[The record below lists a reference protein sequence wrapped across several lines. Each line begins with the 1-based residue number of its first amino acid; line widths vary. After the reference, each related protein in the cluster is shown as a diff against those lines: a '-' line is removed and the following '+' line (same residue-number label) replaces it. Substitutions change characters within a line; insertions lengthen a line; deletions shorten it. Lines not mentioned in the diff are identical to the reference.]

1 MRGSSP
7 FQISLAGVF
16 GCCGQTTKKSKRLC
30 PGAAIPRYGIDIH
43 IEECHSILD
52 VLEIVKIVF
61 KYSLMKTET
70 KASRKQKPSQA
81 AEGVA
86 VLHKAFDLLD
96 LLQSSETPQ
105 SLDQIVIAS
114 KFPRTTVHRILT
126 DMVSR
131 GYVDRN
137 DAVHYS
143 LGEKLLVLGATVR
156 RRLKLRDIV
165 YPQMIKL
172 RDKYGETV
180 NLGQIYRDSIL
191 YLEIVESEYPIRA
204 TGSLGI
210 LDPIQATAIGKAIMA
225 WTPLAKRPVLTNWS
239 RLTSSTIA
247 TAEEWN
253 AELER
258 VKRRGYALDDE
269 ESMEG
274 GRCIGVALLF
284 RGLPIAGLSISGP
297 KSRLGRE
304 RVTEIAEALQD
315 LSSAISERLD
325 LFPDQLGR

>member
-1 MRGSSP
+1 M
-7 FQISLAGVF
+7 
-16 GCCGQTTKKSKRLC
+16 
-30 PGAAIPRYGIDIH
+30 
-43 IEECHSILD
+43 
-52 VLEIVKIVF
+52 
-61 KYSLMKTET
+61 MKTQV
-70 KASRKQKPSQA
+70 KASRKQKPYQA
-81 AEGVA
+81 VEGVA

-96 LLQSSETPQ
+96 LLQLSESPQ
-105 SLDQIVIAS
+105 SLDQLVIAS
-114 KFPRTTVHRILT
+114 KLPRTTVHRILT

-137 DAVHYS
+137 DAVHYT
-143 LGEKLLVLGATVR
+143 LGEKLLVMGATVR

-172 RDKYGETV
+172 RDEFGETV
-180 NLGQIYRDSIL
+180 NLGQLYRDSIL

-225 WTPLAKRPVLTNWS
+225 WTPVAKRPVLTNWQ
-239 RLTSSTIA
+239 RLTSATIGNA
-247 TAEEWN
+247 DEW
-253 AELER
+253 AVELER
-258 VKRRGYALDDE
+258 VRRRGYALDDE

-297 KSRLGRE
+297 KSRLSRE
-304 RVTEIAEALQD
+304 RVTEIAEALQNV
-315 LSSAISERLD
+315 SSAISERLD